1 MLITITLILPPL
13 FCHTWKV
20 SVLYCSSA
28 DTFGLFLPSKKK
40 NTKQKLNALDQPQNS
55 GDFADLYRINRGAQN
70 PAVNFK
76 CLVVSCRTRSC
87 GFAADNT
94 QGKQLIIRVQ
104 RSCRMRRN
112 GSKRKVK
119 SAFKI
124 KIFGHKTCSKCPN
137 LTQTAAKSR
146 IKMTKANSHGD
157 K

>member
-1 MLITITLILPPL
+1 M
-13 FCHTWKV
+13 
-20 SVLYCSSA
+20 YCISA

-40 NTKQKLNALDQPQNS
+40 TQQKFNALDQPQNS

-76 CLVVSCRTRSC
+76 CLVLSCRMRSC

-94 QGKQLIIRVQ
+94 QRKRLIIRML
-104 RSCRMRRN
+104 RSCRMSRN
-112 GSKRKVK
+112 DSKRKLR

-137 LTQTAAKSR
+137 LNQTAVKSR
-146 IKMTKANSHGD
+146 IKMTKANSHSS